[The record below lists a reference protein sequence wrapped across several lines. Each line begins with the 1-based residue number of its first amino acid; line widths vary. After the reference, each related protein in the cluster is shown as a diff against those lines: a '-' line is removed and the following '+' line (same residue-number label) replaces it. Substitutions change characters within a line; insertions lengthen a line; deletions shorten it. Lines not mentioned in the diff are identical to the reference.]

1 MQPSNL
7 SPYFYPPWLRCAAV
21 GLLACCLPIVIV
33 AAMFGVSVS
42 WAMIIVAGCVSSR
55 ALSVISGRRFPD
67 DDALPTLRGFVLDRY
82 GKRAWA

>member
-7 SPYFYPPWLRCAAV
+7 SQDTYPRWLRCAAV
-21 GLLACCLPIVIV
+21 GLLASCLPFAIV
-33 AAMFGVSVS
+33 AAIFGVSVS

-67 DDALPTLRGFVLDRY
+67 DDALPTLRGFVLERY
-82 GKRAWA
+82 DKRKRA